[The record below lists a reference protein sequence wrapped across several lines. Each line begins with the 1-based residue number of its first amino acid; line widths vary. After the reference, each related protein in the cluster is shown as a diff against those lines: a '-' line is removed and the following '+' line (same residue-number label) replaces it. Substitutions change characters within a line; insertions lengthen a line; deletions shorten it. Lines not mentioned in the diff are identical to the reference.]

1 MYNSKKIKPKNN
13 IIFGIFLSLLF
24 LIVGLYPSKI
34 VSAIKFSFLF
44 LFLVF
49 FIITIVKPD
58 MFTILNKLFIKIGF
72 LLGTT
77 ISPIIMAFIFF
88 LVITPIGIIFRLFN
102 KQNMTSTT
110 SRTSSYWIN
119 TQCKVLNMKKQF

>member
-1 MYNSKKIKPKNN
+1 
-13 IIFGIFLSLLF
+13 
-24 LIVGLYPSKI
+24 
-34 VSAIKFSFLF
+34 
-44 LFLVF
+44 
-49 FIITIVKPD
+49 
-58 MFTILNKLFIKIGF
+58 